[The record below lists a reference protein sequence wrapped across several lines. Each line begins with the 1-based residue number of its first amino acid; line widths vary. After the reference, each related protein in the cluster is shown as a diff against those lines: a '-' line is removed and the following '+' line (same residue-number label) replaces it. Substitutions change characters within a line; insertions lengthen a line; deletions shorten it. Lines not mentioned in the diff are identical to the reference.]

1 MAKVLIMRLKADEE
15 DLLDGELKPEEG
27 SEHVLENA
35 SEEEVI
41 LQFNH
46 VEVLHG
52 LCLKYPS

>member
-1 MAKVLIMRLKADEE
+1 MRLKADEE